1 MFKFISKSNRLKCQN
16 RKQILK
22 MNQNVQR
29 QKIETQHLIVNV
41 KTWNTTEIKPFE
53 GKVKKGAA
61 NKRQK
66 RDSKT
71 WMRGAKWEGEEKMI
85 NKGAEDVTKRKA
97 VTFAA
102 FALGLLLIHIMG
114 LLHRSMLACSPMWKT
129 WVIYEV
135 LEKLGW
141 MAILKNI
148 GQNLFEGHTAWVW
161 MTASLSS
168 FLLALDF
175 APSGWVPWGI
185 LRSTVLFRGSE
196 NVHLSHLAKDLHEL
210 FAFCYFKL

>member
-1 MFKFISKSNRLKCQN
+1 MK
-16 RKQILK
+16 
-22 MNQNVQR
+22 
-29 QKIETQHLIVNV
+29 
-41 KTWNTTEIKPFE
+41 
-53 GKVKKGAA
+53 A
-61 NKRQK
+61 
-66 RDSKT
+66 
-71 WMRGAKWEGEEKMI
+71 AKWEGEEKMI
-85 NKGAEDVTKRKA
+85 NKEAEDVTKRKA

-114 LLHRSMLACSPMWKT
+114 LLHRSMLACSPMCKT

-135 LEKLGW
+135 LGKLGW

-175 APSGWVPWGI
+175 APSGWAPWGI

-196 NVHLSHLAKDLHEL
+196 NVHLFHLAKDLHEI
-210 FAFCYFKL
+210 FASCYFKL